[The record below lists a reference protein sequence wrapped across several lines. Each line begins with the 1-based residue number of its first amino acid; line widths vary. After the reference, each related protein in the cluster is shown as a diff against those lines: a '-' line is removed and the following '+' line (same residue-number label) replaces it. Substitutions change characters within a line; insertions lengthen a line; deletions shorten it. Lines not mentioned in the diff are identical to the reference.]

1 MLSIIIPFYNEKESL
16 PVLYAE
22 LTTELKKHG
31 TYEIVFV
38 DDGSSDDSFYV
49 ADSIV
54 QKDSRVQLIRNRTR
68 LGKGNALTRGIAVSR
83 GDVLIFM
90 DADLQDDPQDISQ
103 FLKKLG
109 AGFDLVNG
117 MRVTRKD
124 NLVIRAYSKAANWFL
139 RAFVHSPFTDIN
151 CGFKVLRRAVLDEVV
166 LYGNNFRFL
175 PVAAHISGFAVSEIA
190 VHNRERTYGKSK
202 FGIGKIF
209 VGFFDT
215 FTAYFLYKFAERP
228 LHFFGIAGLLF
239 FAVGFLVALY
249 LTIERVFFQVLLY
262 RRPMLQFAILMILVG
277 IQILMTGI
285 LGELIVYI
293 HKKRNPRI

>member
-1 MLSIIIPFYNEKESL
+1 MLSIIIPFYNENESL
-16 PVLYAE
+16 PQLYIE
-22 LTTELKKHG
+22 LTAELKKSG
-31 TYEIVFV
+31 EYEIVFV
-38 DDGSSDDSFYV
+38 DDGSSDGSFDV
-49 ADSIV
+49 VNSIAK
-54 QKDSRVQLIRNRTR
+54 KDSHVELVRNRSR
-68 LGKGNALTRGIAVSR
+68 LGKGNALTRGIAASR
-83 GDVLIFM
+83 GQTLIFM
-90 DADLQDDPQDISQ
+90 DADLQDDPQDIAQ
-103 FLKKLG
+103 FLKKLD

-117 MRVTRKD
+117 VRVTRKD
-124 NLVIRAYSKAANWFL
+124 NLIIRTYSRLANWFL

-151 CGFKVLRRAVLDEVV
+151 CGFKALRRVVLDEVV

-239 FAVGFLVALY
+239 FAVGFLIALY
-249 LTIERVFFQVLLY
+249 LTVERVFFQILLY

-293 HKKRNPRI
+293 HKKKNPRN